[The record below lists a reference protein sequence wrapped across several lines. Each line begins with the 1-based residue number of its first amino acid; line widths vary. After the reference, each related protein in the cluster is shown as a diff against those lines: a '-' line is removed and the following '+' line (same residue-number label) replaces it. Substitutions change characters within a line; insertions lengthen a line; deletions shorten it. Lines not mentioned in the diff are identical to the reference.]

1 MGSRQDWAGAGMEA
15 GGISF
20 DSLVQRGG
28 CDLGVAGQL
37 GELAYTKQS
46 AEALLMVEREKLE
59 QR

>member
-1 MGSRQDWAGAGMEA
+1 MEA